1 MVCVVNT
8 ISFAALGMMERGKE
22 ISAELTGLTHLSGFA
37 AGCVTTAGHKAGT
50 DLECRAAAGMQVI
63 LEHL

>member
-1 MVCVVNT
+1 
-8 ISFAALGMMERGKE
+8 MMEHGKE

-50 DLECRAAAGMQVI
+50 DPECRAAAGMQVI
-63 LEHL
+63 PEQL